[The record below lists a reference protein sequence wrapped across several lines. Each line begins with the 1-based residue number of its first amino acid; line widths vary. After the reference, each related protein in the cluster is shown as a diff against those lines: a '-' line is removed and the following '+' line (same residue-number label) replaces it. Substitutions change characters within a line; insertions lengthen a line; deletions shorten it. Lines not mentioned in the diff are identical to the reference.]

1 MELYIAVGKANLK
14 HNFLPH
20 LLIALCFSLLA
31 PVLMGMKGLDS
42 VQVAQTLE
50 MYVQLVGVILLVPIF
65 IPDQDRNIRD
75 LARSKYMPA
84 FKVHLIRLMESLL
97 LLLAVLGAFI
107 IVLYFNNPVFSPIQ
121 YYLGVLGGAVFIGAL
136 GIMAYSLSDNM
147 AIAYMVPMVYYV
159 CNYSGDKYLQKF
171 YLFSMIK
178 GSFDEKIVLGA
189 AGIVLISAGIL
200 YRQRRR

>member
-31 PVLMGMKGLDS
+31 PVLMGMKGLDH

-50 MYVQLVGVILLVPIF
+50 MYIQLVGVILLVPIF
-65 IPDQDRNIRD
+65 MPDQDKNIRD
-75 LARSKYMPA
+75 LAKSKYMPVVR
-84 FKVHLIRLMESLL
+84 VHLIRLMESLL
-97 LLLAVLGAFI
+97 ALFVVLGAFI
-107 IVLYFNNPVFSPIQ
+107 IILYVNNPVFTPLR
-121 YYLGVLGGAVFIGAL
+121 YYFGVLGGAVFLGAL
-136 GIMAYSLSDNM
+136 GIVAYSLSDNV

-159 CNYSGDKYLQKF
+159 CNYSGDKYLHKF
-171 YLFSMIK
+171 YLFSMAK

-189 AGIVLISAGIL
+189 AGMVLIGAGIL

>member
-1 MELYIAVGKANLK
+1 MELYFAVGKANLK

-20 LLIALCFSLLA
+20 LLIALSFSLLA

-50 MYVQLVGVILLVPIF
+50 MYVQLAGVILLVPIF
-65 IPDQDRNIRD
+65 MPDQDKNIRD
-75 LARSKYMPA
+75 LAKSKYMPVV
-84 FKVHLIRLMESLL
+84 KVHLIRLLESLAAL
-97 LLLAVLGAFI
+97 VVVLGGFI
-107 IVLYFNNPVFSPIQ
+107 IILYANNPVFSPFQ
-121 YYLGVLGGAVFIGAL
+121 YYFGILGSAVFLGAL
-136 GIMAYSLSDNM
+136 GIVAYSLSDNV

-171 YLFSMIK
+171 YLFSMAK
-178 GSFDEKIVLGA
+178 GSFDEKVILGI
-189 AGIVLISAGIL
+189 AGIVLIGAGIL

>member
-1 MELYIAVGKANLK
+1 MELYFAVGKANLK

-50 MYVQLVGVILLVPIF
+50 MYVQLAGVILLVPIF
-65 IPDQDRNIRD
+65 MPDQDKNIRD
-75 LARSKYMPA
+75 LAKSKYMPVV
-84 FKVHLIRLMESLL
+84 KVHLIRLLESLAAL
-97 LLLAVLGAFI
+97 VVVLGGFI
-107 IVLYFNNPVFSPIQ
+107 IILYANNPVFSPFQ
-121 YYLGVLGGAVFIGAL
+121 YYFGILGSAVFLGAL
-136 GIMAYSLSDNM
+136 GIVAYSLSDNV

-171 YLFSMIK
+171 YLFSMAK
-178 GSFDEKIVLGA
+178 GSFDEKVILGI
-189 AGIVLISAGIL
+189 AGIVLIGAGIL

>member
-1 MELYIAVGKANLK
+1 MELYFAVGKANLK

-50 MYVQLVGVILLVPIF
+50 MYVQLAGVILLVPIF
-65 IPDQDRNIRD
+65 MPDQDKNIRD
-75 LARSKYMPA
+75 LAKSKYMPVV
-84 FKVHLIRLMESLL
+84 KVHLIRLLESLAAL
-97 LLLAVLGAFI
+97 VVILGGFI
-107 IVLYFNNPVFSPIQ
+107 IILYANNPVFSPFQ
-121 YYLGVLGGAVFIGAL
+121 YYFGILGSAVFLGAL
-136 GIMAYSLSDNM
+136 GIVAYSLSDNV

-171 YLFSMIK
+171 YLFSMAK
-178 GSFDEKIVLGA
+178 GSFDEKVILGI
-189 AGIVLISAGIL
+189 AGIVLIGAGIL